1 MDGSIQS
8 QAESKWKVDSRVL
21 LHPDQLP
28 ATMARL
34 GCRVQSSV
42 AAKLYGVVTL
52 AQPVELSH
60 DLELNHVVIGSFSYI
75 SEGSVVW
82 HANIGNYVSIARD
95 ALLGMAGHP
104 TDWLSPSPVGY
115 MNFFREYSPDFL
127 PQSRFGFF
135 PQLTRIEHSAWIG
148 ARVIIPGNK
157 PVTIGRG
164 AVVAAGSVVTKD
176 VPPYS
181 IVAGNPARF
190 IRMRFENSV
199 IEALESS
206 QWWEYDVAKLQRFGI
221 LLDFSKPLDCAVQMA
236 NLEDAKRDLCK
247 LPVQRIQ
254 LAKVGTQVQV
264 QVVSPVAGV

>member
-1 MDGSIQS
+1 MDSSTQS

-28 ATMARL
+28 ATMASL

-60 DLELNHVVIGSFSYI
+60 GLELNHVAVGSFSYI

-115 MNFFREYSPDFL
+115 MNFFREYSPDFV

-148 ARVIIPGNK
+148 ARVIVPGSK
-157 PVTIGRG
+157 QVTIGRG

-176 VPPYS
+176 VAPYS

-190 IRMRFENSV
+190 IRMRFESPV
-199 IEALESS
+199 IDVLENS
-206 QWWEYDVAKLQRFGI
+206 QWWEYDVAKLQRYGI
-221 LLDFSKPLDCAVQMA
+221 LLDFSKPEDCAAQMFGLDSA
-236 NLEDAKRDLCK
+236 VRDLCR
-247 LPVQRIQ
+247 LPVQRVQ
-254 LAKVGTQVQV
+254 LAKVGQQVQV
-264 QVVSPVAGV
+264 QVVSPVIGL